1 MSVNKKSYE
10 SRQLMSVIG
19 DEDTVTGM
27 LLAGIGQVN
36 EDEDKKRNF
45 FVVDAKTSTDKIE
58 QMFQEFTSERK
69 DIAILLINQHV
80 SIECD

>member
-58 QMFQEFTSERK
+58 QMFEEFTSERK

-80 SIECD
+80 SIAT